1 MPFAISCNDMGR
13 CCELISSSVS
23 SALLTAREKYC
34 SGSRVVNDWVFLE
47 RLCLMVGIWGLQT
60 FNYRYKGSLNQASVF
75 SAGHFFQFP
84 ESISVFV
91 RSCHSRGEY
100 DISRR

>member
-34 SGSRVVNDWVFLE
+34 SGSRVVNDWVFLD

-60 FNYRYKGSLNQASVF
+60 FNYRYKGSLNPSECLRRWA
-75 SAGHFFQFP
+75 FF
-84 ESISVFV
+84 SISGIHLGFRPELPLAPGV
-91 RSCHSRGEY
+91 
-100 DISRR
+100 